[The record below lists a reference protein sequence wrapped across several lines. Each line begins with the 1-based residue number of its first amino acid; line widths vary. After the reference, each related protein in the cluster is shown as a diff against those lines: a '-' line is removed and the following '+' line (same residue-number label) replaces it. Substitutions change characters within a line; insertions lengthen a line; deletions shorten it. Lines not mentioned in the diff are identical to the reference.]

1 MARILE
7 NGISDY
13 DSTDAKVLDFRPK
26 VHNRTNLTN
35 VAVDI
40 LSKFGIET
48 EGESPSWGEVP
59 DFDIY
64 NMDAVTALRLSLA
77 ENFIDQV
84 PKLYEVHVN
93 GRGKAEWVYIGGN
106 SWTPPDDA
114 CLMFGIPTYSPKL
127 QGDLVIVRGFDR
139 PPIRIV
145 ASNRTILPL
154 GGNGTEAP
162 IIVQPIN
169 TEDPSN
175 IAGVV
180 DGGNLGAY
188 SKSVLDKQASIIY
201 YEPVL
206 DQAYKDDIRAAYNPR
221 CFESLI
227 AWKYRMKYALI
238 QRIDSNA
245 QIEFS
250 NSATVGLPL
259 IVTELRQNN
268 YGVYEYI
275 CKVDLTSVDDAIIR
289 HTPYGEPYS
298 TFQDVNSV
306 LMYGYQVINWEAN
319 VNPGGHGAVRLI
331 CEVTP
336 EGQNNAGGMLYQ
348 LGQGSD
354 WTWDYDDNVSNT
366 VPGKVWVR
374 IRQSPEALNK
384 VQVEGPFDW
393 YANWG
398 TGDMLISGP
407 GSASWLPIGQGLG
420 YVCGGLYCN
429 VVLNVPSINIYSP
442 MGEARLI
449 ANSMIRDNFMS
460 LTPVVLF
467 DPPAPIYY
475 KFKEGLGSLA
485 GFSSDAG
492 FVDQEKDITDGD
504 PTTLQNLQDT
514 DSKKLQNATNGFT
527 IDVSLPFIKDGKITN
542 SSNGVARKD
551 YTGNDVPCLS
561 SEVNPPGES
570 ETTIKRVRDFLF
582 ELYADENINKQ
593 YSFSAGIIK
602 NPPKLGNTYEGGII
616 NSINYSFQ
624 DGSSFSANVTV
635 GPKLI
640 NTGSWGTSIYRKQTE
655 DVSREGTVIQVA
667 GDNSLF
673 AVKIWRLG
681 VYSATSA
688 IRDEIEVGDRVSV
701 TVYNN
706 PVEF

>member
-13 DSTDAKVLDFRPK
+13 DSTDARVLDFRPK
-26 VHNRTNLTN
+26 VHSKSGLTN
-35 VAVDI
+35 VADDI
-40 LSKFGIET
+40 LSKFEIDT
-48 EGESPSWGEVP
+48 EGDLPGRGEVP

-77 ENFIDQV
+77 ENFIDE
-84 PKLYEVHVN
+84 KLYEVHVN
-93 GRGKAEWVYIGGN
+93 GHGKAEWTHVGGL
-106 SWTPPDDA
+106 SWSPPSEA

-145 ASNRTILPL
+145 ATNRIILPL

-180 DGGNLGAY
+180 DDGKLGAY
-188 SKSVLDKQASIIY
+188 SKSILDKQASIIY

-221 CFESLI
+221 CFETLI

-238 QRIDSNA
+238 QRIDANA

-259 IVTELRQNN
+259 VVTDLRLNSH
-268 YGVYEYI
+268 GVYEYI
-275 CKVDLTSVDDAIIR
+275 CRVDLTSIDDAVIR
-289 HTPYGEPYS
+289 RTPYGEPYS

-306 LMYGYQVINWEAN
+306 LMYGYQVVNWEAN
-319 VNPGGHGAVRLI
+319 VNPGGHGAVRLL

-354 WTWDYDDNVSNT
+354 WTWNYDDQVSNT
-366 VPGKVWVR
+366 TPGKVWVK
-374 IRQSPEALNK
+374 IRQSPEARNK

-393 YANWG
+393 YADWG
-398 TGDMLISGP
+398 AGSTMISGP
-407 GSASWLPIGQGLG
+407 GTASWLPIGQGLG

-442 MGEARLI
+442 MGKARLI
-449 ANSMIRDNFMS
+449 ANRMIQDDFMS

-475 KFKEGLGSLA
+475 KFKKDLGI
-485 GFSSDAG
+485 DAG
-492 FVDQEKDITDGD
+492 FESDEGFVNQELDIVDAD
-504 PTTLQNLQDT
+504 PTTVQELALT

-527 IDVSLPFIKDGKITN
+527 IDVSLPFIKDGKITKT
-542 SSNGVARKD
+542 SNGAARQD
-551 YTGNDVPCLS
+551 YAGNSISCLS

-570 ETTIKRVRDFLF
+570 DSIITRVRDFLF
-582 ELYADENINKQ
+582 ELYTDENINKQ
-593 YSFSAGIIK
+593 YSFSAGIIL
-602 NPPKLGNTYEGGII
+602 NPPKLGNKYGDGII
-616 NSINYSFQ
+616 NNISYSYQ

-655 DVSREGTVIQVA
+655 DVSREGTVVQVA

-688 IRDEIEVGDRVSV
+688 IRDEIEVGDRVTV
-701 TVYNN
+701 TIYNS

>member
-13 DSTDAKVLDFRPK
+13 DSTAASVLDFRPK
-26 VHNRTNLTN
+26 VHDDTGLTN
-35 VAVDI
+35 VAADI
-40 LSKFGIET
+40 LDKFGVPT
-48 EGESPSWGEVP
+48 AGQLPNRGKVP

-77 ENFIDQV
+77 ENFIDRN
-84 PKLYEVHVN
+84 LYEVHVN
-93 GRGKAEWVYIGGN
+93 GSGEAEWTYVGGTTWN
-106 SWTPPDDA
+106 PPSEA

-145 ASNRTILPL
+145 ADNRTILPL
-154 GGNGTEAP
+154 AGNGTEAP

-169 TEDPSN
+169 TEAPSN
-175 IAGVV
+175 ISDAVDNGKLGV
-180 DGGNLGAY
+180 Y
-188 SKSVLDKQASIIY
+188 SKSILDKQASIVY

-206 DQAYKDDIRAAYNPR
+206 DQAYKDDIRAAYNPK
-221 CFESLI
+221 CFENLI

-238 QRIDSNA
+238 QNIDKNA

-259 IVTELRQNN
+259 IVDDLRLNS
-268 YGVYEYI
+268 YGIYEYI
-275 CKVDLTSVDDAIIR
+275 CKVDLTLIDDAVIR

-306 LMYGYQVINWEAN
+306 LMYGYQVVNWEAN
-319 VNPGGHGAVRLI
+319 ANPGGHGAVRLL

-336 EGQNNAGGMLYQ
+336 EGQNDAGGMLYQ

-354 WTWDYDDNVSNT
+354 WTWDYDEQVST
-366 VPGKVWVR
+366 TTAGKVWVR
-374 IRQSPEALNK
+374 IRQSPEARNK
-384 VQVEGPFDW
+384 IQVEGPFDW
-393 YANWG
+393 YADWG
-398 TGDMLISGP
+398 TGYTLITGP
-407 GSASWLPIGQGLG
+407 GTASWLPVGQGLG

-442 MGEARLI
+442 MGKARQI
-449 ANSMIRDNFMS
+449 ANTMIRQNFMS

-475 KFKEGLGSLA
+475 RFKEGLGA
-485 GFSSDAG
+485 EAQFSSDAG
-492 FVDQEKDITDGD
+492 FIDQEQDIVDAD
-504 PTTLQNLQDT
+504 PTTLQDLALT

-527 IDVSLPFIKDGKITN
+527 IDVSLPFIKDGKITK
-542 SSNGVARKD
+542 SSNGAARRD
-551 YTGNDVPCLS
+551 YANNSVYCLS
-561 SEVNPPGES
+561 SEVNPNGGNDD
-570 ETTIKRVRDFLF
+570 TITAVRDFLF
-582 ELYADENINKQ
+582 DLYTDENINKQ

-602 NPPKLGNTYEGGII
+602 NPPKLGQSYEEGIV
-616 NSINYSFQ
+616 NSISYSFQ
-624 DGSSFSANVTV
+624 DGSSFSANLTV

-655 DVSREGTVIQVA
+655 DVSREGTVVQVA

-688 IRDEIEVGDRVSV
+688 IRDEIEVGDRVTV